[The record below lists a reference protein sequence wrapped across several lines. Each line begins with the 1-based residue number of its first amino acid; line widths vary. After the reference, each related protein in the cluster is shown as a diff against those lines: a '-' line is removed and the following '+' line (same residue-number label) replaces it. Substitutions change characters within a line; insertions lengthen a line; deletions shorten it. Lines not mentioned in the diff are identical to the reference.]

1 LRKPVKEEP
10 ADIPAYEKLF
20 ALLPQAVLLLDER
33 LEVRLANQ
41 AAADLFRIPREQL
54 RGTHISALAAH
65 KDLPKLI
72 SEFMEERA
80 KLIEIHPQPEPAPQ
94 AGRILKIT
102 IAPVRSESPP
112 QEFRLL
118 VLEDVTQ
125 KVMLEEQL
133 VQAEKLA
140 GMGQLA
146 AGIAHELGNPLG
158 SMSSNLRFLRASLAA
173 DGHADLVEPL
183 DTTLDNLERM
193 HDLLRNLA
201 EFTGMRPPRYEPA
214 DLDRLIRRSLAF
226 IAKEAETRGIELAL
240 SLADNLPTCQLDAR
254 AVTQVLLNI
263 FKNAIEAMPQGGRLR
278 VSARLTQAAEEAGEV
293 VRLEIEDTGVGIEEG
308 ELRKVF
314 RPLYSTKPGGTGL
327 GLSFCRQVVEE
338 HGGEIRLASRKGH
351 GTKVT
356 VTFPSQQEAAAL
368 AAP

>member
-1 LRKPVKEEP
+1 VNTGW
-10 ADIPAYEKLF
+10 ATDIPAHEKLLE
-20 ALLPQAVLLLDER
+20 LLPQAVLLLDER

-54 RGTHISALAAH
+54 RGTHISSLAAH
-65 KDLPKLI
+65 KDLPKFI

-80 KLIEIHPQPEPAPQ
+80 KLIEIHPQSEPAPQ

-102 IAPVRSESPP
+102 IAPVRSDSPP

-214 DLDRLIRRSLAF
+214 DLRRLVRRGLAF
-226 IAKEAETRGIELAL
+226 IAKEAETRGIVLAL
-240 SLADNLPTCQLDAR
+240 SLSDPLPACQLDVR
-254 AVTQVLLNI
+254 AVTQVLLNL
-263 FKNAIEAMPQGGRLR
+263 FKNAIEAMPRGGRLS
-278 VSARLTQAAEEAGEV
+278 VSAKLAQAGPEGGEA
-293 VRLEIEDTGVGIEEG
+293 VRLKIEDTGVGIEEG

-314 RPLYSTKPGGTGL
+314 RPLYSTKPGGAGL
-327 GLSFCRQVVEE
+327 GLPFCRQIVEE

-351 GTKVT
+351 GAT
-356 VTFPSQQEAAAL
+356 VTLTFPLHQEATQPAAL
-368 AAP
+368 